1 MVKGSTVISIAAI
14 FLFLLISLIV
24 PQIGRTQ
31 IISALITLAS
41 FDILILI
48 TSQMQTRAYI
58 YSLNILFSVITTVL
72 YLVCFFIP
80 GDIENNWGLIT
91 IGVSVFIEFLLLVAA
106 KAISR

>member
-24 PQIGRTQ
+24 PQIGLTQ

-41 FDILILI
+41 FDILILS

-58 YSLNILFSVITTVL
+58 YSLYILFSVITTVL
-72 YLVCFFIP
+72 YIVCFFIP
-80 GDIENNWGLIT
+80 GDIENNPGLIT